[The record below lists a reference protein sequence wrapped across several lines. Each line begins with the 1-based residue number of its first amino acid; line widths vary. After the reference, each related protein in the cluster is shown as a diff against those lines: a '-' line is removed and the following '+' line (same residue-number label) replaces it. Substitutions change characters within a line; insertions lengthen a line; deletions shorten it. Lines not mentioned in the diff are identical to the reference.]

1 MAKKRKDSKG
11 NILKKGECVRK
22 SDGLYVYT
30 FKDPLGKRQY
40 IYANTIVELREKEK
54 ALFRDQLD
62 GLDMYARGRA
72 TVNMTYDRYITTK
85 KNLRDSTFNGYQY
98 TYDHLVRD
106 TFGNKMIA
114 EVKYSDV
121 LQFYNHLLEE
131 KGLKLTTLDSVHCI
145 LHPTFQLAVRDDIIR
160 KNPTDGVMAEVS
172 RNSGQSRGTR
182 HALTRQQQKVFM
194 DYIAD
199 HPVFSHWW
207 PLFTVLLGTGARIGE
222 AISLRWEDIDFENGF
237 IEINHAISYYPTR
250 GSQTSTLQV
259 HFPKTQAGIRRIPMM
274 EKVKEAL
281 LMAKEEQEEEGVV
294 QPVLNGLTG
303 FVFLNRFGDVMNPQS
318 VNRIIKRIVA
328 NYNNEEE
335 LDAAREHREPFL
347 LPPFS
352 CHILRHTFATR
363 LCESCTNYKVIQ
375 SVMGHKQIETTLDIY
390 ADASDEKNKDVF
402 DDLSVDFDDLF

>member
-30 FKDPLGKRQY
+30 FRDPIGKRQY
-40 IYANTIVELREKEK
+40 IYANNIVELREREKE
-54 ALFRDQLD
+54 LFRDQLD

-72 TVNMTYDRYITTK
+72 TVNMTYDRYISTK
-85 KNLRDSTFNGYQY
+85 TNLRDSTFNGYQY
-98 TYDHLVRD
+98 TYDHLVRN
-106 TFGNKMIA
+106 TFGMKRIS

-121 LQFYNHLLEE
+121 LQFYLYLLKERN
-131 KGLKLTTLDSVHCI
+131 LKLTTLDSVHCV

-160 KNPTDGVMAEVS
+160 KNPTDGVMAEVIK
-172 RNSGQSRGTR
+172 NSGQSRGKR
-182 HALTRQQQKVFM
+182 HALTRQQQTVFM
-194 DYIAD
+194 EYIAE
-199 HPVFSHWW
+199 HPVFCHWW

-222 AISLRWEDIDFENGF
+222 AISLRWEDIDFEKGF

-250 GSQTSTLQV
+250 GKYTAQLQV

-274 EKVKEAL
+274 DVVKEAL

-294 QPVLNGLTG
+294 QPVLEGLTG

-318 VNRIIKRIVA
+318 VNRIIKRIIH
-328 NYNNEEE
+328 NYNHEEE

-375 SVMGHKQIETTLDIY
+375 TVMGHKQIETTLDIY
-390 ADASDEKNKDVF
+390 ADGSDEKNKDVF
-402 DDLSVDFDDLF
+402 DELSDDFNNLF

>member
-1 MAKKRKDSKG
+1 MAKKRRDSKG

-54 ALFRDQLD
+54 DLFRDQLD

-121 LQFYNHLLEE
+121 LQFYNHLLDE

-194 DYIAD
+194 DYIAE

-222 AISLRWEDIDFENGF
+222 AISLRWEDIDFEDGF

-250 GSQTSTLQV
+250 GSQTSMLQV

-274 EKVKEAL
+274 KMVEEAL
-281 LMAKEEQEEEGVV
+281 LMAKEEQEEEGIV

>member
-30 FKDPLGKRQY
+30 FRDPLGKRQY
-40 IYANTIVELREKEK
+40 IYDRTLVGLREQEK
-54 ALFRDQLD
+54 GLCRDQLD

-72 TVNMTYDRYITTK
+72 TVNMTYDRYIATK
-85 KNLRDSTFNGYQY
+85 TNLRDSTFNGYQY

-106 TFGNKMIA
+106 SFGNKMIA

-121 LQFYNHLLEE
+121 LQFYLYLLND
-131 KGLKLTTLDSVHCI
+131 KGLKLTTLDSVHCV

-160 KNPTDGVMAEVS
+160 KNPTDGVMAEVTK
-172 RNSGQSRGTR
+172 NSGQARGKR

-194 DYIAD
+194 DYIAE

-222 AISLRWEDIDFENGF
+222 AISLRWEDVDFEKEF

-250 GSQTSTLQV
+250 GSLTAQLQV

-274 EKVKEAL
+274 DIVKEAL
-281 LMAKEEQEEEGVV
+281 LMAKEEQDEEGVV
-294 QPVLNGLTG
+294 QPVLDGITG
-303 FVFLNRFGDVMNPQS
+303 FVFLNRYGDAMNAES

-328 NYNNEEE
+328 NYNNEEA

-402 DDLSVDFDDLF
+402 DDLETDFNDLF

>member
-1 MAKKRKDSKG
+1 MAKKRRDSKG

-54 ALFRDQLD
+54 GLFRDQLD

-222 AISLRWEDIDFENGF
+222 AISLRWEDIDFKNGF

-281 LMAKEEQEEEGVV
+281 LMAKDEQEEEGVV

>member
-1 MAKKRKDSKG
+1 MANKRKDSKG

-40 IYANTIVELREKEK
+40 IYANNIVELRNRETE
-54 ALFRDQLD
+54 LFRDQLD

-72 TVNMTYDRYITTK
+72 TVNTTYDRYISTK
-85 KNLRDSTFNGYQY
+85 NNLRDSTLYGYQY
-98 TYDHLVRD
+98 TYNHLVRD
-106 TFGNKMIA
+106 SFGMKLIS

-121 LQFYNHLLEE
+121 LQFYLYLLNE
-131 KGLKLTTLDSVHCI
+131 KGLKLGTLDSVHCV
-145 LHPTFQLAVRDDIIR
+145 LHPTFELAVRDDIIR
-160 KNPTDGVMAEVS
+160 KNPTNGVMAEVVKS
-172 RNSGQSRGTR
+172 SGQSRGTR
-182 HALTRQQQKVFM
+182 HALTRQQQSVFM

-199 HPVFSHWW
+199 HPVFCHWW

-222 AISLRWEDIDFENGF
+222 AISLRWDDVDFEKGF
-237 IEINHAISYYPTR
+237 IEINHAVSYYPTK
-250 GSQTSTLQV
+250 GSKSPTLKV
-259 HFPKTQAGIRRIPMM
+259 HFPKTAAGIRRIPMM
-274 EKVKEAL
+274 DVVKEAL
-281 LMAKEEQEEEGVV
+281 LMAKEEQEEEGVE
-294 QPVLNGLTG
+294 QPVLDGITG
-303 FVFLNRFGDVMNPQS
+303 FVFLNRYGDVMNPQS

-328 NYNNEEE
+328 NYNYEEE
-335 LDAAREHREPFL
+335 LDAAKEEREPFI

-402 DDLSVDFDDLF
+402 EGLSVDFNDLF